1 MYTYRKQMEKNKINM
16 NIYVDGTINIFLIF
30 KTFLDLII
38 LVYISYEKGMD
49 FLMFSSDEMEIF
61 WEALLN

>member
-1 MYTYRKQMEKNKINM
+1 MEKNKINM